1 MKDRKKRIHSILA
14 LILAL
19 VMVFG
24 IVGMIVPMVADAA
37 EDKSSSQIQKE
48 IDALKKE
55 KESLQSEINELQGQ
69 MSTQM
74 DSMEAVVAQKNLI
87 DQEIFLLYEQI
98 TNTNAQIMAY
108 GVLIADKQAEL
119 DEAEANLSQ
128 LQEQNKTR
136 IRAMEKNSSTSYWSV
151 IFKADNFLDMLDR
164 LKAIFKINQADQKLI
179 RDLSEAADQVTR
191 VKDELQGQKDQL
203 EQTKKELEATQVEME
218 AKRAEA
224 DELLAELVT
233 EYEGYESLV
242 EAAEQDKAKL
252 NSEIDDL
259 EEAYEDA
266 KDREYQKWY
275 EQWLQSQ
282 PSSKPSTGTSS
293 GGGTAGTGSVTNGIT
308 WLIPCNYTRISSPY
322 GWRIHPVYGDYRFHH
337 GIDLS
342 APSGTPI
349 YATRSGKVTIATYS
363 STAGYYVNVDHGDG
377 FMSRYLHMTHYV
389 VSPGQ
394 QVSAGQLLG
403 YVGSTGTSTGPH
415 LHLSIYYNGASV
427 NPADYIKF

>member
-1 MKDRKKRIHSILA
+1 MRTDGKNRIHTLLA
-14 LILAL
+14 LILAF
-19 VMVFG
+19 VMV
-24 IVGMIVPMVADAA
+24 IGMVPVNARGA

-55 KESLQSEINELQGQ
+55 KESLQSQISELQGQ

-119 DEAEANLSQ
+119 DVAEANLND
-128 LQEQNKTR
+128 LQQQNRAR
-136 IRAMEKNSSTSYWSV
+136 IRAMEKNSRSSYWSV
-151 IFKADNFLDMLDR
+151 IFQADDILDMLDR
-164 LKAIFKINQADQKLI
+164 LKAMFKINQADQKLI
-179 RDLSEAADQVTR
+179 KELSQAADEVTR
-191 VKDELQGQKDQL
+191 VKEELQGQKDEL
-203 EQTKKELEATQVEME
+203 EQTKKELEATQAELE

-224 DELLAELVT
+224 DELLIKLVT
-233 EYEGYESLV
+233 EYEAYEALV
-242 EAAEQDKAKL
+242 EEAEQNKANL
-252 NSEIDDL
+252 NNEIGDL
-259 EEAYEDA
+259 EDLYEAA
-266 KDREYQKWY
+266 KDQEYQKWY

-282 PSSKPSTGTSS
+282 PQSKPDN
-293 GGGTAGTGSVTNGIT
+293 GGSAGTVTNGVT
-308 WLIPCNYTRISSPY
+308 WLVPCSYVRISSPY
-322 GWRIHPVYGDYRFHH
+322 GWRIHPIYGDYRFHH
-337 GIDLS
+337 GIDLA
-342 APSGTPI
+342 APAGTPI
-349 YATRSGKVTIATYS
+349 YATRSGKVTVATYS
-363 STAGYYVNVDHGDG
+363 NSAGYYVNVDHGDG

-403 YVGSTGTSTGPH
+403 YVGNTGASKGNH

>member
-1 MKDRKKRIHSILA
+1 MKDRKKLVQSILA
-14 LILAL
+14 LILVL
-19 VMVFG
+19 VMVLG
-24 IVGMIVPMVADAA
+24 IIGMIVPMVADAA

-55 KESLQSEINELQGQ
+55 KESLQSQINELQGQ

-119 DEAEANLSQ
+119 DVAEANLSD
-128 LQEQNKTR
+128 LQKQNKAR
-136 IRAMEKNSSTSYWSV
+136 IRAMEKNSRTSYWSV

-164 LKAIFKINQADQKLI
+164 LKAMFKINKADQELI
-179 RDLSEAADQVTR
+179 KELSQAADEVSR
-191 VKDELQGQKDQL
+191 VKEELQGQKDQL
-203 EQTKKELEATQVEME
+203 EQTKKELEAAQVELE
-218 AKRAEA
+218 AKRVEA

-233 EYEGYESLV
+233 EYEEYEDLV

-252 NSEIDDL
+252 NGELEDL
-259 EEAYEDA
+259 EEEYEDA
-266 KDREYQKWY
+266 KDREYKEWY
-275 EQWLQSQ
+275 DQWLQSQ
-282 PSSKPSTGTSS
+282 PSSKPSTGGS
-293 GGGTAGTGSVTNGIT
+293 AGTGNVAAGVT
-308 WLIPCNYTRISSPY
+308 WLVPCNYSRVSSPY
-322 GWRIHPVYGDYRFHH
+322 GWRIHPVYGDRRFHH

-363 STAGYYVNVDHGDG
+363 SSAGYYVNVDHGDG

-389 VSPGQ
+389 VSAGQ